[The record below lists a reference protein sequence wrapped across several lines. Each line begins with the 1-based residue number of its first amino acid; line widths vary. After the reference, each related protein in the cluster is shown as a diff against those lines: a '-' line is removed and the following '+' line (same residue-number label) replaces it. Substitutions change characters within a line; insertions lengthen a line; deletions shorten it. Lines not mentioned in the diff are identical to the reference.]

1 MRELKTRAQK
11 ALWFMEQFG
20 LKILT
25 LEVKQKDGMHQN
37 INFNHAEP
45 ITSESGMSDED
56 KNQIEKVLFLMDKFG
71 VSEEFYHEL
80 SMVFSDLPR
89 SIVCSQ
95 KEQTQFKS
103 RLPSG

>member
-1 MRELKTRAQK
+1 
-11 ALWFMEQFG
+11 MEQFG
-20 LKILT
+20 LKFLT
-25 LEVKQKDGMHQN
+25 LEVKQKDGVHQN

-45 ITSESGMSDED
+45 TTSESGMSDED

-80 SMVFSDLPR
+80 SMIFSDLPR